1 MPGFPAPS
9 VAPHRPRRPV
19 GRRLLLAL
27 ALAGCRASDGSDDA
41 AAPAVRAAGEPA
53 DAVAIGV
60 AVIPSRPGAASVVDG
75 VALAVEHL
83 NARRGDRAPFV
94 LRRAPQQLTSAVQIA
109 AALRDDPS
117 VVGVVGFPESGPT
130 LEALPVLE
138 DAARAGE
145 RAVVA
150 VSPTASS
157 PALSGRSRWLFRV
170 CPTDEAASAAVA
182 RYALDSLGAR
192 RAAVVYR
199 NDSYGRDWTKSFA
212 AAFAA
217 GGGTLVQRDPYLAGA
232 TEWRAYAALA
242 RRQAP
247 DVLLFPGDAEDA
259 ALAIRALRAAGA
271 TPAFVGGDAAS
282 GLEQHAAEFSG
293 AHYTAF
299 FDPRQADRPAARAFV
314 DAFRA
319 RHGRLPDQRS
329 ALAYDAAMV
338 IGTAVLGG
346 GPHRPRVRAAIAALD
361 AAHALEGVAGPLA
374 FDERGDVVGRS
385 VVVATVGAR

>member
-1 MPGFPAPS
+1 
-9 VAPHRPRRPV
+9 
-19 GRRLLLAL
+19 
-27 ALAGCRASDGSDDA
+27 
-41 AAPAVRAAGEPA
+41 
-53 DAVAIGV
+53 
-60 AVIPSRPGAASVVDG
+60 
-75 VALAVEHL
+75 
-83 NARRGDRAPFV
+83 
-94 LRRAPQQLTSAVQIA
+94 VQIA
-109 AALRDDPS
+109 AALRDDAS

-130 LEALPVLE
+130 LEALPVFE
-138 DAARAGE
+138 DAEHDGA

-217 GGGTLVQRDPYLAGA
+217 GGGALVQRDPYLSGA

-242 RRQAP
+242 RQQRP

-259 ALAIRALRAAGA
+259 ALALRALRAAGA
-271 TPAFVGGDAAS
+271 APAFVGGDAAS
-282 GLEQHAAEFSG
+282 GLERHGDEFAG

-299 FDPRQADRPAARAFV
+299 FDPRRADRPAARAFV

-319 RHGRLPDQRS
+319 RHGRLPDQRA

-338 IGTAVLGG
+338 IGSAVLGG
-346 GPHRPRVRAAIAALD
+346 GPHRARVRAGIAALD
-361 AAHALEGVAGPLA
+361 EAHAIQGVAGPLA
-374 FDERGDVVGRS
+374 FDARGDVVGRT